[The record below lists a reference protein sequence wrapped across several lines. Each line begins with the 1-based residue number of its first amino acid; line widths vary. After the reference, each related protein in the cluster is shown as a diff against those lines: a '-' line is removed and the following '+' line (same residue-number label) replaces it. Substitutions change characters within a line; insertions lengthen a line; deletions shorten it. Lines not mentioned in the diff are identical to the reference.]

1 MNVSVLYKARP
12 AILKSIKTSGRI
24 LGSFMDPFNKTIT
37 KAAKNAVIFG
47 SGMVDLTISRI

>member
-1 MNVSVLYKARP
+1 MNVSGLYKARP